1 MDDILAACRKA
12 AGKEQA
18 TDTSTTTTSSS
29 STKDTDGTR
38 GAVCTAETAAE
49 SENIAETVQ
58 QTPPF
63 VA

>member
-49 SENIAETVQ
+49 SENIAATQ
-58 QTPPF
+58 K
-63 VA
+63 